1 MKRATNV
8 IVVILLSLTSVP
20 TASAALSSEAHLTCS
35 ATITKNTLTT
45 VKGQS
50 QALAKKDFKTARS
63 FAAAS
68 FRSEVTLEAFTDIIT
83 KGYSVL
89 GRATSFKIVECKIV
103 EKLIYLEVSLTDK
116 NKNVSSILYLL
127 EKQSKKELV
136 APNKS
141 GYGIVAAQLAAG
153 TALKA

>member
-1 MKRATNV
+1 MSRATKSAV
-8 IVVILLSLTSVP
+8 FVLFILTSAP
-20 TASAALSSEAHLTCS
+20 AANAALSAEANVTCTT
-35 ATITKNTLTT
+35 AITKSALTT

-89 GRATSFKIVECKIV
+89 GRATSFKVVECKII
-103 EKLIYLEVSLTDK
+103 EKLVYLEVDLTDK
-116 NKNVSSILYLL
+116 NKKLTTILYLL
-127 EKQSKKELV
+127 EPQSKKELLP
-136 APNKS
+136 PNKS

-153 TALKA
+153 TPLKA